1 MRGFRLTA
9 VITYTFSRVSVFGFL
24 PINQYNSSNSKQSG
38 EFSTV
43 GSFFYPVVDIGFA
56 HSKHFSHS
64 TATDPGVV
72 HFDRQLS
79 SFFGIL
85 SRFRGYG
92 ISCAALLTHTA
103 LRPRTVIS
111 HFHLV
116 FYFSAFWALFSCFYF
131 ASSHIFYFTLIF
143 VSCPLPASAE
153 KATKYHICFTAP
165 SKPVNL
171 YKHKKNPHGKC
182 HTGHCRFLTL

>member
-43 GSFFYPVVDIGFA
+43 GSFFYPVVDICFA

-143 VSCPLPASAE
+143 VFCPLPPCIPGRGCPGGGRSPTTFPKSLVIPARMGYN
-153 KATKYHICFTAP
+153 K
-165 SKPVNL
+165 
-171 YKHKKNPHGKC
+171 
-182 HTGHCRFLTL
+182 RR